1 MIILEVCADSAASA
15 VAAQKGGAKRVE
27 LCDNLHDGGTTP
39 SYGAIMQA
47 RENISIQLYPII
59 RPRGGDFL
67 YEDHEFEVMM
77 RDIAFCKKAGCNG
90 VVIGL
95 LTPCGDVDVP
105 RTRLLVEYAWPMG
118 VTFHRAFDRC
128 RDPSAALEDVISA
141 GAERILTSGQGLTA
155 RDGAGVIA
163 RLVEK
168 AAGRIGIMAG
178 SGVRA
183 SGIAEL
189 VTQTACTEYHS
200 RAQGPVKSKMTY
212 HNPLVEALGP
222 SETTWEQTD
231 PREVAEILQRAEKAW
246 QEAFGGS

>member
-1 MIILEVCADSAASA
+1 LITLEVCADSAASA

-47 RENISIQLYPII
+47 RDNISIGLYPII

-77 RDIAFCKKAGCNG
+77 RDIACCKKAGCDG
-90 VVIGL
+90 VVIGM
-95 LTPCGDVDVP
+95 LTAAGDVDVP
-105 RTRLLVEYAWPMG
+105 RTRLLAEQAWPMG

-128 RDPSAALEDVISA
+128 RDPLAALEDVIST
-141 GAERILTSGQGLTA
+141 GAERILTSGQGPTA
-155 RDGAGVIA
+155 RDGAAVIA

-168 AAGRIGIMAG
+168 AAGRIAIMAG

-189 VTQTACTEYHS
+189 VRATGCTEYHS
-200 RAQGPVKSKMTY
+200 RAQGRATSKMSY
-212 HNPLVEALGP
+212 RNALVEALGAP
-222 SETTWEQTD
+222 ETTWEQTD
-231 PREVAEILQRAEKAW
+231 PREVAEILLRAEKAW
-246 QEAFGGS
+246 QEAFGEG